1 MMGSDGFRQIFGGI
15 EMNRAEL
22 KSLAKQQIKGKIGTL
37 FLVALVIALITGA
50 LGMIPTVGSIASMVI
65 TPAFTLA
72 TVAIYL
78 KLAKGESVAVGDAFS
93 KFDQFWPAFKVNFL
107 VGLFTALWSL
117 LFYIPGIIKGLSY
130 SQANYILAENPG
142 IGAREAINRSKA
154 MMDGHKME
162 LFVLNLSFI
171 GWYLLCGIT
180 FGIAAI
186 WVIPYVNATMT
197 NFYNTV
203 KSGVTVEG

>member
-1 MMGSDGFRQIFGGI
+1 
-15 EMNRAEL
+15 MNRAEI
-22 KSLAKQQIKGKIGTL
+22 KSLAKQQIKGNIGTL
-37 FLVALVIALITGA
+37 FLVSLVIALITGA
-50 LGMIPTVGSIASMVI
+50 LNLIPTVGSIATLVI
-65 TPAFTLA
+65 TPTFTLA
-72 TVAIYL
+72 TIAIYL
-78 KLAKGESVAVGDAFS
+78 NMAAGQKPAVGDVFS

-130 SQANYILAENPG
+130 SQATYILAENPG

-154 MMDGHKME
+154 MMDGHKMD

-197 NFYNTV
+197 NFYNKV
-203 KSGVTVEG
+203 KGGVTVEG

>member
-1 MMGSDGFRQIFGGI
+1 
-15 EMNRAEL
+15 MNRAEI

-37 FLVALVIALITGA
+37 FLVALVVSLISGA
-50 LGMIPTVGSIASMVI
+50 LNLIPTVGSIASALI
-65 TPAFTLA
+65 APTFTLA

-78 KLAKGESVAVGDAFS
+78 KLANGESIAVGDVFS

-107 VGLFTALWSL
+107 VGLFTTLWSL
-117 LFYIPGIIKGLSY
+117 LFVIPGIIKGFSY
-130 SQANYILAENPG
+130 AMANFILAENPG

-186 WVIPYVNATMT
+186 WVIPYVNATTT
-197 NFYNTV
+197 NFYNKI

>member
-1 MMGSDGFRQIFGGI
+1 
-15 EMNRAEL
+15 MNRAEL

-78 KLAKGESVAVGDAFS
+78 KLANGESIAVGDAFS

>member
-50 LGMIPTVGSIASMVI
+50 LSMIPTVGSIASMVI

>member
-1 MMGSDGFRQIFGGI
+1 
-15 EMNRAEL
+15 MNRAEI
-22 KSLAKQQIKGKIGTL
+22 KSLAKQQIKGNVGTL
-37 FLVALVIALITGA
+37 FLVSLVVALITGA
-50 LGMIPTVGSIASMVI
+50 LNLIPTVGSVASALI
-65 TPAFTLA
+65 GPAFTLA

-78 KLAKGESVAVGDAFS
+78 GMAEGKKPAVGDVFS

-117 LFYIPGIIKGLSY
+117 LFCIPGIIKGLSY

-142 IGAREAINRSKA
+142 IGAREAITRSRA

-171 GWYLLCGIT
+171 GWFLLVGIT
-180 FGIAAI
+180 FGIASI
-186 WVIPYVNATMT
+186 WVVPYMNATMT
-197 NFYNTV
+197 NFYNKV
-203 KSGVTVEG
+203 KGGVTVEG

>member
-1 MMGSDGFRQIFGGI
+1 
-15 EMNRAEL
+15 MNRAEL
-22 KSLAKQQIKGKIGTL
+22 KSLAKQQIKGNIGTL
-37 FLVALVIALITGA
+37 FLVSLVIALVSYA
-50 LGMIPTVGSIASMVI
+50 LNLIPVVGSIASLLLA
-65 TPAFTLA
+65 PALSLA
-72 TVAIYL
+72 AVAIYL
-78 KLAKGESVAVGDAFS
+78 NMTAGKKPSVGDVFS

-130 SQANYILAENPG
+130 SQATYILAENPD

-154 MMDGHKME
+154 MMEGHKME
-162 LFVLNLSFI
+162 LFVLYLSFI

-186 WVIPYVNATMT
+186 WVIPYMNATCA
-197 NFYNTV
+197 NFYNKV
-203 KSGVTVEG
+203 KTGVTVEG

>member
-1 MMGSDGFRQIFGGI
+1 
-15 EMNRAEL
+15 MNRAEL
-22 KSLAKQQIKGKIGTL
+22 KYMAKQQIKGKIGTL
-37 FLVALVIALITGA
+37 FLVALVVSLITGA
-50 LGMIPTVGSIASMVI
+50 LNLIPTVGSIASALI
-65 TPAFTLA
+65 GPAFTLA

-78 KLAKGESVAVGDAFS
+78 KLANGESIAVGDVFS

-107 VGLFTALWSL
+107 VNLFTALWSL
-117 LFYIPGIIKGLSY
+117 LFVIPGIIKGFSY
-130 SQANYILAENPG
+130 AMANFILAENPG

-186 WVIPYVNATMT
+186 WVVPYMSATMV
-197 NFYNTV
+197 NFYNSI
-203 KSGVTVEG
+203 KPAVEVVE